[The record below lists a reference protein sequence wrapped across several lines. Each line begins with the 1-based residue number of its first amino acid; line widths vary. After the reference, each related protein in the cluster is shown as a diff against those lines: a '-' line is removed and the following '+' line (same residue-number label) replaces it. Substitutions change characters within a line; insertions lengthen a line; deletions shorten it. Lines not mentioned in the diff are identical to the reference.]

1 MTKFMQRTMACLLS
15 VLLVMAPFTTPQAAM
30 IGTGQILEST
40 GAEAARQQIRQFIDR
55 ETTRQQ
61 LIKWGVNPEDVRVRV
76 NRLNDSELA
85 RINQAIDNP
94 DAGGNSILG
103 ILLIIFIVFV
113 ITDVIGAT
121 DIFPFIH
128 PVK

>member
-1 MTKFMQRTMACLLS
+1 MRCTQQPMAWFLS
-15 VLLVMAPFTTPQAAM
+15 LLLVMLPLLPAQAAM
-30 IGTGQILEST
+30 VDNHRIISEQSATLDRAAILEILD
-40 GAEAARQQIRQFIDR
+40 QQVTMEQL
-55 ETTRQQ
+55 ET
-61 LIKWGVNPEDVRVRV
+61 WGVNPEMARERI
-76 NRLNDSELA
+76 NNLTGEELA
-85 RINQAIDNP
+85 NINRQLDELK
-94 DAGGNSILG
+94 AGGDSILG